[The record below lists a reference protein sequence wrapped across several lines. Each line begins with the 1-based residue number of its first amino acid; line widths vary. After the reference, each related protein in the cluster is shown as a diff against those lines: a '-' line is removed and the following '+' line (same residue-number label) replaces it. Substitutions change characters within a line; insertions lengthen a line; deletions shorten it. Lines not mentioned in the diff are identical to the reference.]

1 MEIVFFFFLLYFLI
15 MNHFH
20 KKTQPPLICPR
31 RRELPKQIVL
41 YLTKSYL
48 VGSGVG
54 VSSDSSSASALLRL
68 MVTTL
73 RYSLIKT
80 LALVTKSL

>member
-1 MEIVFFFFLLYFLI
+1 MEIIFFSALFSNNYSF
-15 MNHFH
+15 FH
-20 KKTQPPLICPR
+20 KKTQPPFICPR

-41 YLTKSYL
+41 YLTKAYL
-48 VGSGVG
+48 VGSGAG

-68 MVTTL
+68 ILTTL